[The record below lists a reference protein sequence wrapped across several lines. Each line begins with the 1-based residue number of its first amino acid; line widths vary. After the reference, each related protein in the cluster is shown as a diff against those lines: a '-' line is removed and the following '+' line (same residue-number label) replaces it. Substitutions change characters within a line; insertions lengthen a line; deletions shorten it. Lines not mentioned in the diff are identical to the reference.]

1 MRSSQ
6 AFVGFH
12 PVGRRYT
19 EAEKRSILAGFD
31 AYGGSLTRYAKEVGV
46 AYVTLS
52 RWLRAGILPRAE
64 GSSAASGFLEFQV
77 RQRSVSMEV
86 GGVDVE
92 LPGGLRLRFAAGT
105 DARYIAR
112 LVRELVA

>member
-19 EAEKRSILAGFD
+19 ETEKRSILAGFE

-46 AYVTLS
+46 TYVTLS
-52 RWLRAGILPRAE
+52 RWLRAGILPPAE
-64 GSSAASGFLEFQV
+64 GSSSGSGFLALQV
-77 RQRSVSMEV
+77 RPRSMSMEV

-92 LPGGLRLRFAAGT
+92 LPGGVRLRFAAGT
-105 DARYIAR
+105 DASYIAR